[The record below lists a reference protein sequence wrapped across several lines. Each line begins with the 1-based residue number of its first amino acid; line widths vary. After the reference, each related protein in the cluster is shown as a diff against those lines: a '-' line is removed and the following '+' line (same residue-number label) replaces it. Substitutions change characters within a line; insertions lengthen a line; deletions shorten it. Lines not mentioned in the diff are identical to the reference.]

1 MYPIHLCCIDDAGA
15 AAMHAT
21 SRTRSFSKDQSG
33 VILRTALRILEK
45 WKATTEQAISILRV
59 SRSSISRIQQGKGV
73 ELDCDQ
79 LERASIVLN
88 CHASLRLVFD
98 NPENVYGFVG
108 MENHNDFFNGR
119 KPLEIMAQGELMSL
133 LDTYKQI
140 VEFCGAGELISS
152 SSPWGGLN

>member
-1 MYPIHLCCIDDAGA
+1 
-15 AAMHAT
+15 MHAT
-21 SRTRSFSKDQSG
+21 PRIRAFSTDQRG
-33 VILRTALRILEK
+33 VILRTALRVLEK
-45 WKATTEQAISILRV
+45 WKATTEQASNVLRV

-119 KPLEIMAQGELMSL
+119 KPLEIMAQGDLMSL
-133 LDTYKQI
+133 LETYKRI

-152 SSPWGGLN
+152 SSPWGGLK

>member
-1 MYPIHLCCIDDAGA
+1 M
-15 AAMHAT
+15 
-21 SRTRSFSKDQSG
+21 
-33 VILRTALRILEK
+33 ILRTALRILEK

-119 KPLEIMAQGELMSL
+119 KPLEIMAQGDLMSL
-133 LDTYKQI
+133 LETYKRI

-152 SSPWGGLN
+152 SSPWGGLK

>member
-1 MYPIHLCCIDDAGA
+1 
-15 AAMHAT
+15 MHAT
-21 SRTRSFSKDQSG
+21 SRTRTFSKDQSG

-119 KPLEIMAQGELMSL
+119 KPLEIMAQGDLMSL
-133 LDTYKQI
+133 LETYKRI

-152 SSPWGGLN
+152 SSPWGGLK